1 MSHHHLTITPR
12 SELDFKLDDQDLP
25 RHWFGGDPFKTRYF
39 DAMSL
44 SFPDGERLFMMAVRA
59 FKHTITD
66 LALQEDIKDFNRQE
80 GQHGI
85 IHNQFNEVL
94 RRQGIDIDKVLRVQ
108 NYIQFNIYWKYFP
121 KAYNLAAT
129 AALEHLTATMVYGF
143 FDHGPVMQD
152 ADPRVRAMY
161 AWHAIEELE
170 HKSVAFDVMQ
180 QGARVG
186 YIVRCLA
193 MLQCTLHFTIYSY
206 LAVNFLLKAD
216 GFGFWQR
223 LRIMGKG
230 MAWLYGPKGVFT
242 ALAGHFFSYFK
253 PGFHPN
259 KVALSPSYERWST
272 AYARAGDPIAA
283 SNELYAA

>member
-1 MSHHHLTITPR
+1 MSHQLSITPR
-12 SELDFKLDDQDLP
+12 DTLDFQLDDEDLP

-59 FKHTITD
+59 FKDTVTD
-66 LALQEDIKDFNRQE
+66 PALLQDIKDFNRQE

-85 IHNQFNEVL
+85 VHAQFNEVL
-94 RRQGIDIDKVLRVQ
+94 RGQGIDIDKVLRVH
-108 NYIQFNIYWKYFP
+108 NFIQFGIYWKYFP
-121 KAYNLAAT
+121 KVYNLAAT

-143 FDHGPVMQD
+143 FDRGPVMQD

-180 QGARVG
+180 QGAGVG
-186 YIVRCLA
+186 YFVRCMA
-193 MLQCTLHFTIYSY
+193 MVQCTLHFTLYSA
-206 LAVNFLLKAD
+206 LTVNFLLKAD
-216 GFGFWQR
+216 GFSRWQR
-223 LRIMGKG
+223 ARLMAKG
-230 MAWLYGPKGVFT
+230 MWWLYGPKGVFT
-242 ALAGHFFSYFK
+242 ALAGHFLSYFK

-259 KVALSPSYERWST
+259 QVDLSPSYQRWT
-272 AYARAGDPIAA
+272 AVFQRSGDPIMAGDA
-283 SNELYAA
+283 LMA

>member
-1 MSHHHLTITPR
+1 MNHHLTITPR
-12 SELDFKLDDQDLP
+12 DALDFQLDDEDLP

-59 FKHTITD
+59 YKHTITD
-66 LALQEDIKDFNRQE
+66 PALLQDIKDFNRQE
-80 GQHGI
+80 GQHGLV
-85 IHNQFNEVL
+85 HAQFNEVL
-94 RRQGIDIDKVLRVQ
+94 RGQGIDIDKLLRVH
-108 NYIQFNIYWKYFP
+108 NFIQFNIYWKYFP

-143 FDHGPVMQD
+143 FDRGPVMQD

-193 MLQCTLHFTIYSY
+193 MIQATLHFSIYSG
-206 LAVNFLLKAD
+206 LAVNYLLKAD
-216 GFGFWQR
+216 GFSFWQR
-223 LRIMGKG
+223 TKIMAKG

-242 ALAGHFFSYFK
+242 ALAGHFLSYFK

-259 KVALSPSYERWST
+259 KVAVSPSYERWT
-272 AYARAGDPIAA
+272 AVFKRSGDPIVAGDA
-283 SNELYAA
+283 LYAA

>member
-1 MSHHHLTITPR
+1 MSHHLTITPR
-12 SELDFKLDDQDLP
+12 AELDFGLDDADLP

-59 FKHTITD
+59 FKHTVVD
-66 LALQEDIKDFNRQE
+66 PALLQDIKDFNRQE
-80 GQHGI
+80 AQHGI
-85 IHNQFNEVL
+85 VHHQFNEVL
-94 RRQGIDIDKVLRVQ
+94 RRQGIDIDKLLRVH
-108 NYIQFNIYWKYFP
+108 NFIQFGIYWRYFP

-143 FDHGPVMQD
+143 FDKGPVMQE

-186 YIVRCLA
+186 YVLRCLA
-193 MLQCTLHFTIYSY
+193 MIQATLHFSLYTF
-206 LAVNFLLKAD
+206 LAVNYLLKAD
-216 GFGFWQR
+216 GFNGWQR
-223 LRIMGKG
+223 LKMMGKG

-242 ALAGHFFSYFK
+242 ALLGHFVSYFK

-259 KVALSPSYERWST
+259 KVALSPSYARWSEV
-272 AYARAGDPIAA
+272 YARQGDPIAA
-283 SNELYAA
+283 SDALYAA